1 MRAFEFVIAI
11 IAIVLT
17 YRVFMTIF
25 RDRAQRDDPQAD
37 QQLDADRRVADLEE
51 RIKVLERII
60 TDKDKRADLRREFS
74 DLE

>member
-1 MRAFEFVIAI
+1 MRSFEFVIAI

-37 QQLDADRRVADLEE
+37 QQLDAERRVADLEE
-51 RIKVLERII
+51 RIRVLERII
-60 TDKDKRADLRREFS
+60 TDKDKRSDLRREFS

>member
-25 RDRAQRDDPQAD
+25 SDRAQRDDPQAD
-37 QQLDADRRVADLEE
+37 QQIDAERRVADLEE
-51 RIKVLERII
+51 RIRVLERII
-60 TDKDKRADLRREFS
+60 TDKDKRSDLRREFS

>member
-37 QQLDADRRVADLEE
+37 QQLDAERRVADLEE

>member
-37 QQLDADRRVADLEE
+37 QQLDAERRVADLEE
-51 RIKVLERII
+51 RIRVLERII
-60 TDKDKRADLRREFS
+60 TDKDKRSDLRREFS

>member
-1 MRAFEFVIAI
+1 MRSFEFVIAI

-37 QQLDADRRVADLEE
+37 QQLDAERRVADLEE